1 MIGPLLILL
10 IGFIAVSWVLGS
22 LITALWR
29 RFARPSRSTWREW
42 DEWDDVALAESTFED
57 HFP

>member
-1 MIGPLLILL
+1 MIGPLLI
-10 IGFIAVSWVLGS
+10 GFFAVSWVLGS

-42 DEWDDVALAESTFED
+42 EEWDDVALAESTFED
-57 HFP
+57 HFH